1 MPMRMNVAAQQ
12 RALQALAL
20 MIQEGK
26 GVMEAAKLAGSSR
39 RSIRKYMRLAG
50 IRGVIKK
57 GKLHIVK
64 TMEQKIH
71 EFILHM
77 SRGDSATAAA
87 KKAHTQVRTM
97 SRKEVDGSPII
108 VKVGNKWVLNA
119 YPLYR
124 HMITLYGHIV
134 GLGDSIQ
141 GQYEEDG
148 EIKSP
153 DAPSIW
159 WQIDFDDFVS
169 TLPSDEVGQFWAERI
184 VEWLRNEMQLPV
196 VLNNVLSERFLGNEE
211 VFNHAD
217 EQGRIGADGVIRV
230 TKLEDLMSRYNVRLH
245 DYVNYGIDDN
255 HEHRELNWISKD
267 NLGEESAIGLF
278 MVIFRDE
285 EDKTYPS
292 DAPLELIFDYNLQE
306 ERD

>member
-1 MPMRMNVAAQQ
+1 
-12 RALQALAL
+12 
-20 MIQEGK
+20 
-26 GVMEAAKLAGSSR
+26 MEAAKLAGSSR

-148 EIKSP
+148 E
-153 DAPSIW
+153 
-159 WQIDFDDFVS
+159 
-169 TLPSDEVGQFWAERI
+169 
-184 VEWLRNEMQLPV
+184 
-196 VLNNVLSERFLGNEE
+196 
-211 VFNHAD
+211 
-217 EQGRIGADGVIRV
+217 
-230 TKLEDLMSRYNVRLH
+230 
-245 DYVNYGIDDN
+245 
-255 HEHRELNWISKD
+255 
-267 NLGEESAIGLF
+267 
-278 MVIFRDE
+278 
-285 EDKTYPS
+285 
-292 DAPLELIFDYNLQE
+292 
-306 ERD
+306 